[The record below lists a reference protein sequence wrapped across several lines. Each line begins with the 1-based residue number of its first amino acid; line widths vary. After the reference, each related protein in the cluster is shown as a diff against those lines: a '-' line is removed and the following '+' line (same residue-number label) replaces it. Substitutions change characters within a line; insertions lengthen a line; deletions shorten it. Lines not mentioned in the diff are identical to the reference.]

1 MPTISVFY
9 GVVIQM
15 FWREHNPPHFHAI
28 YAGEEAIIDI
38 RTLEVME
45 GGLSRRALAMVL
57 DWAEANRDAL
67 LENWRL
73 CQLKQHPNKIEPLA

>member
-1 MPTISVFY
+1 MPTISIFY

-38 RTLEVME
+38 RSLEVTQ
-45 GGLSRRALAMVL
+45 GAISRRALAMVL
-57 DWAEANRDAL
+57 DWAQDHQDEL

-73 CQLKQHPNKIEPLA
+73 CQLKQHPQRIEPLT

>member
-1 MPTISVFY
+1 M
-9 GVVIQM
+9 VIQM
-15 FWREHNPPHFHAI
+15 FWRDHNPPHFHAI

-38 RTLEVME
+38 QTLKVVE
-45 GGLSRRALAMVL
+45 GALSRRALAMVL
-57 DWAEANRDAL
+57 DWAHAHRDAL

>member
-1 MPTISVFY
+1 MPTISIFY

-57 DWAEANRDAL
+57 DWAEANRDDL

-73 CQLKQHPNKIEPLA
+73 CQLKQHPNRIEPLA

>member
-1 MPTISVFY
+1 MPTIAIFY

-15 FWREHNPPHFHAI
+15 FWREHNPPHFHAV

-38 RTLEVME
+38 RTLQVVE
-45 GGLSRRALAMVL
+45 GAISRRALAMVL
-57 DWAEANRDAL
+57 DWAEAHRDAL